1 MNKIN
6 FKRAFQFK
14 FDATFFWFITY
25 SSILSILV
33 SVFLLYLYI
42 GCKSILINRVFNV
55 NPIQSDQSILYVALI
70 IASISILVGY
80 ASFIALY
87 FHRGHE
93 ITNINHFDRIKI
105 LNDITFLFPSFF
117 HWFVKLSF
125 SFFIALILSD
135 YPKLFE
141 DFWAVLPLLFIV
153 LFLDISKTITRKM
166 GSIYRFKFMIGT
178 FLLLILCSTL
188 MAYTISPAIKK
199 SNDLL
204 EKTANFI
211 DLPELNTATIRDYRG
226 KSNFYRSTIR
236 IKHYDSPHQRN
247 YILDGE
253 ALHLKEL
260 ATALLKYYGGDEYRF
275 DITMYAEKNFSMQEK
290 FDFEQM
296 LLDNEF
302 ERVNYVFKTTENKF
316 GYIPYDVLS
325 SNLWKP
331 IEPYKFE
338 KQDILINVNNY
349 SLDNKETLLQR
360 DKIFEEG
367 IKNKSHFIFQID
379 SSSNYNNYLDAIVT
393 YKNLVMTNRNE
404 AADLINPNCGESY
417 RYIDSK
423 NCQDLFKMLRDKFPL
438 NYHVEFIE
446 KL

>member
-6 FKRAFQFK
+6 FKKAFQFK
-14 FDATFFWFITY
+14 FDTAFFWFIVF
-25 SSILSILV
+25 SSIQSVLI
-33 SVFLLYLYI
+33 SVFILYLHN
-42 GCKSILINRVFNV
+42 GCKFILINRAFNI
-55 NPIQSDQSILYVALI
+55 NPIQSDQSILCVALI

-87 FHRGHE
+87 FHRGHKV
-93 ITNINHFDRIKI
+93 THLNHFDRIKI
-105 LNDITFLFPSFF
+105 LNDIAFLFPGFV

-125 SFFIALILSD
+125 SFFIGLILLD

-166 GSIYRFKFMIGT
+166 GSIYRFKFIIGT

-188 MAYTISPAIKK
+188 MAFAISPSIKK
-199 SNDLL
+199 SNKLL
-204 EKTANFI
+204 KKTANFI
-211 DLPELNTATIRDYRG
+211 DLPELNTVPIRDYMG
-226 KSNFYRSTIR
+226 KSNFYRSSIR
-236 IKHYDSPHQRN
+236 IKYNSSPDQSN
-247 YILDGE
+247 YVLDGE
-253 ALHLKEL
+253 DLDLNEL
-260 ATALLKYYGGDEYRF
+260 ASTLEKNYSGNEYRF
-275 DITMYAEKNFSMQEK
+275 DITLYAEKNFSIQEK
-290 FDFEQM
+290 FNFEQM

-302 ERVNYVFKTTENKF
+302 ERVNYVFKTPENEF

-325 SNLWKP
+325 SNLWKTR
-331 IEPYKFE
+331 EPYKFE

-349 SLDNKETLLQR
+349 SLANKRTLIQR

-367 IKNKSHFIFQID
+367 IKNKSHFIFQVD
-379 SSSNYNNYLDAIVT
+379 SSSSYNNYLDAIVT
-393 YKNLVMTNRNE
+393 YKNLVMTKRNE
-404 AADLINPNCGESY
+404 AADLINPDCGESY

-423 NCQDLFKMLRDKFPL
+423 NCQDLFEMLRDKFPL

-446 KL
+446 KR